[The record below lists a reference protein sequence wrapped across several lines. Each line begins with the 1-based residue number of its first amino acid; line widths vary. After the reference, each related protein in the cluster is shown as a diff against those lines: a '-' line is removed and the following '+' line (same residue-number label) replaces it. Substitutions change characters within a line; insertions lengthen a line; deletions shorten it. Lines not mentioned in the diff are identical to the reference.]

1 MVTPP
6 PSLDNGLNLTL
17 KKPLTTTTM
26 GGLALHR
33 ELQLKPP
40 VKETNLQRIL
50 FLSYGLPW
58 KHLPL
63 DRSRGD
69 SNWIESR
76 KYGKGKDRIFL
87 FFFRRLKRL

>member
-17 KKPLTTTTM
+17 KKPLTTHW
-26 GGLALHR
+26 GLALHR

-58 KHLPL
+58 KHLPTTGPKQGGLKL
-63 DRSRGD
+63 DRKQKV
-69 SNWIESR
+69 W
-76 KYGKGKDRIFL
+76 KGKG
-87 FFFRRLKRL
+87 

>member
-17 KKPLTTTTM
+17 KKPLTTHW
-26 GGLALHR
+26 GLALHR

-69 SNWIESR
+69 SKR
-76 KYGKGKDRIFL
+76 KQKVWKGKG
-87 FFFRRLKRL
+87 